1 MAGGGRRGRAPARAE
16 REGKSDRVVHR
27 IADAELPEERW
38 LLKADE
44 VAVLLGLGR
53 SKVFAMIWAH
63 ELPVVRLGRA
73 VRVPRD
79 RLIECIRERTA
90 ESMAD
95 AS

>member
-1 MAGGGRRGRAPARAE
+1 MRQQEPSGRGSLIGWFTA
-16 REGKSDRVVHR
+16 S
-27 IADAELPEERW
+27 LPEERW

-44 VAVLLGLGR
+44 VALLLGLGR

-79 RLIECIRERTA
+79 RLIERIRERTA